1 MTHFCT
7 MEAED
12 DEEIIDGNED
22 SRIIF
27 SSGVKRD
34 GGGDEG
40 GEDEQFLQINRLQ
53 QHVSSE
59 KSFNRQMVGRILVE
73 MFRAAVNN
81 KITLIVEEVMQLV
94 QLVIDDNDALVRLD
108 LVEQIPNVAIICH
121 EAPHLFGHVVR
132 NYLLDIVMKYLNDQD
147 NQVRLMAQSALTML
161 MKRGLLDNDTI
172 ENRICPTIEKLS
184 YMWQLGFRRD
194 MADEHTRNANISLMC
209 RLAPLIGSELTEKVF
224 LPRYL
229 DLCEDNDMMV
239 RRICATHFGEMCIA
253 VGKEKLYS
261 KLIPMFIDL
270 CGDRIW
276 NVRKA
281 CVEVMMPVSCCLT
294 AEHRRLLLADIL
306 AKHLIDDS
314 KWVRISAFQ
323 ILGPFISTFAKQ
335 FAEVTYNKN
344 GELVY
349 ISKQDNHPSICYS
362 YEGIFPMKSAFKNQ
376 ISDMDEDMIANTKY
390 RYNTKSPFYLPVMNV
405 RHEDVKVAEE
415 DDSVKED
422 DYQKTELDCSKSWRE
437 KIHQYKIKKETREAE
452 KYNPFLYYYISP
464 DIPLDD
470 ELTHAARQSAMNR
483 NNVPK
488 TAETEQNSTEENS
501 SSCSSENPVP
511 VVNSNNDNSN
521 MNELLNDDSNVNVYK
536 ITFFS
541 KNAVPYVNSNRD
553 DSNINEQSN
562 DDSNVN
568 VLEMI
573 KFFDKQKE
581 KQDDDK
587 QKEKQDDDK
596 QKEKQND
603 ECISP
608 NPVYVDGDK
617 RPRIRKHCLKILRE
631 KYEERKNL
639 EKRSLEKKFYIYDED
654 SMSKSDESC
663 KNLNAK
669 HNKQEIVPQELI
681 NYYVSM
687 ANPNQAMF
695 MGSSID
701 IPHYCA
707 FSFPAVVLTLGKENW
722 HYLKKAYQSLSSAK
736 HWRVRRTLA
745 SSIHEIAMILGEELT
760 ATDLVPIYDGF
771 IKDLDEVRIGVL
783 KHFATFLKI
792 LKPVDRC
799 QYLSR
804 LSDFLATDNEWN
816 WRFREEL
823 ATQLLEIVS
832 LFSPSDVAQSI
843 APLSFQLLVDKVAA
857 VRTIALELITRIMC
871 YLSNEDAL
879 VMSLIHELRETLV
892 LDAKKWIHRQT
903 YALVCAHLIRNNAI
917 PEEKFSKEMLP
928 CLISLSCD
936 KVPNVRLAVA
946 RTIATDVIAMG
957 VDNLGIDTMEEVER
971 ILTKMRL
978 DVDRDVRV
986 LAGGEEQQINILAYC
1001 SSDENN
1007 QVEQARNILF

>member
-1 MTHFCT
+1 
-7 MEAED
+7 
-12 DEEIIDGNED
+12 
-22 SRIIF
+22 
-27 SSGVKRD
+27 
-34 GGGDEG
+34 
-40 GEDEQFLQINRLQ
+40 
-53 QHVSSE
+53 
-59 KSFNRQMVGRILVE
+59 MVGRILVE

-94 QLVIDDNDALVRLD
+94 QLVIDDNDALVRSD

-121 EAPHLFGHVVR
+121 EAPHLFGHVIR

-147 NQVRLMAQSALTML
+147 NQASKSCLCRVRQMAQSALTML

-172 ENRICPTIEKLS
+172 ENVICPTIEKLS
-184 YMWQLGFRRD
+184 YMWQLGSRD
-194 MADEHTRNANISLMC
+194 VADEHTRNANISLMC
-209 RLAPLIGSELTEKVF
+209 RLAPLIGTELTEKVF

-362 YEGIFPMKSAFKNQ
+362 YEGIFPMKSAIKNQ
-376 ISDMDEDMIANTKY
+376 IPDMDEDMIANTKY

-405 RHEDVKVAEE
+405 RHEDIKVSEE
-415 DDSVKED
+415 DDSIKED
-422 DYQKTELDCSKSWRE
+422 DYQKTELDCPKLVMNSLCICHLKLFKYKIIFLLFFYFQSWRE
-437 KIHQYKIKKETREAE
+437 RMHQYKIKKETRDAE
-452 KYNPFLYYYISP
+452 KYNPFLYYYIPP
-464 DIPLDD
+464 DILLDD

-483 NNVPK
+483 NNIPK
-488 TAETEQNSTEENS
+488 VAETEQNSTVENS
-501 SSCSSENPVP
+501 S
-511 VVNSNNDNSN
+511 
-521 MNELLNDDSNVNVYK
+521 
-536 ITFFS
+536 
-541 KNAVPYVNSNRD
+541 D

-562 DDSNVN
+562 DDSN
-568 VLEMI
+568 
-573 KFFDKQKE
+573 E

-608 NPVYVDGDK
+608 DPAYVDRVM
-617 RPRIRKHCLKILRE
+617 RPRIRKDCLKTLRE
-631 KYEERKNL
+631 KYEERNL
-639 EKRSLEKKFYIYDED
+639 ERKFYIYDED

-687 ANPNQAMF
+687 ANPNKCVF
-695 MGSSID
+695 MNAD

-823 ATQLLEIVS
+823 AIQLLEIVS

-903 YALVCAHLIRNNAI
+903 YALICAHLIRNNAI
-917 PEEKFSKEMLP
+917 SEEKFSKEMLP

-936 KVPNVRLAVA
+936 RVPNVRLAVA

-971 ILTKMRL
+971 ILTKMRV

-986 LAGGEEQQINILAYC
+986 LAGGEEQQIDILAYC

>member
-1 MTHFCT
+1 M
-7 MEAED
+7 
-12 DEEIIDGNED
+12 DESELFEIRNYY
-22 SRIIF
+22 
-27 SSGVKRD
+27 
-34 GGGDEG
+34 
-40 GEDEQFLQINRLQ
+40 RLTT
-53 QHVSSE
+53 
-59 KSFNRQMVGRILVE
+59 QMVGRILVE

-94 QLVIDDNDALVRLD
+94 QLVIDDNDALVRSD

-121 EAPHLFGHVVR
+121 EAPHLFGHVIR

-147 NQVRLMAQSALTML
+147 NQVRQMAQSALTML

-172 ENRICPTIEKLS
+172 ENVICPTIEKLS
-184 YMWQLGFRRD
+184 YMWQLGSRD

-209 RLAPLIGSELTEKVF
+209 RLAPLVGSELTEKIF
-224 LPRYL
+224 LPRFL

-344 GELVY
+344 DELVY

-362 YEGIFPMKSAFKNQ
+362 YEGIFPMKSTIKNQ
-376 ISDMDEDMIANTKY
+376 IPDMDEDMIANTKY

-405 RHEDVKVAEE
+405 RHEDVKVSEE
-415 DDSVKED
+415 DDSIKED
-422 DYQKTELDCSKSWRE
+422 DYQKTELDCPKSWRE
-437 KIHQYKIKKETREAE
+437 RMHQYKIKKETRDAE
-452 KYNPFLYYYISP
+452 KYNPFLYYYIPP

-488 TAETEQNSTEENS
+488 AAETEQNSTVEN
-501 SSCSSENPVP
+501 SSCSSESPVP
-511 VVNSNNDNSN
+511 VVYSNNDNSN
-521 MNELLNDDSNVNVYK
+521 MNEQLNDDSNVNVYK

-541 KNAVPYVNSNRD
+541 KNVVPHVNSNRD

-568 VLEMI
+568 VFEMI
-573 KFFDKQKE
+573 KFFDKQKEKQDEDKQKE

-587 QKEKQDDDK
+587 QKEKQK
-596 QKEKQND
+596 D
-603 ECISP
+603 EYISP
-608 NPVYVDGDK
+608 NPVHIDRVMQS
-617 RPRIRKHCLKILRE
+617 RCLKRELALRE
-631 KYEERKNL
+631 KYEKRTNL
-639 EKRSLEKKFYIYDED
+639 ERKFYIYEED

-663 KNLNAK
+663 KNLNVK

-687 ANPNQAMF
+687 ANPNQCVF
-695 MGSSID
+695 MSAD
-701 IPHYCA
+701 ISHYCA

-792 LKPVDRC
+792 LKPIDRC
-799 QYLSR
+799 QYLPR

-823 ATQLLEIVS
+823 AIQLLEIVS

-903 YALVCAHLIRNNAI
+903 YALVCSHLIRNNAI

-936 KVPNVRLAVA
+936 RVPNVRLAVA

-971 ILTKMRL
+971 ILTKMRV

-986 LAGGEEQQINILAYC
+986 LAGGEEQQIDILAYC

>member
-1 MTHFCT
+1 M
-7 MEAED
+7 
-12 DEEIIDGNED
+12 N
-22 SRIIF
+22 
-27 SSGVKRD
+27 
-34 GGGDEG
+34 
-40 GEDEQFLQINRLQ
+40 
-53 QHVSSE
+53 
-59 KSFNRQMVGRILVE
+59 ILE
-73 MFRAAVNN
+73 MR
-81 KITLIVEEVMQLV
+81 TS
-94 QLVIDDNDALVRLD
+94 
-108 LVEQIPNVAIICH
+108 P
-121 EAPHLFGHVVR
+121 
-132 NYLLDIVMKYLNDQD
+132 
-147 NQVRLMAQSALTML
+147 
-161 MKRGLLDNDTI
+161 
-172 ENRICPTIEKLS
+172 
-184 YMWQLGFRRD
+184 
-194 MADEHTRNANISLMC
+194 
-209 RLAPLIGSELTEKVF
+209 LAPLVGSELTEKIF
-224 LPRYL
+224 LPRFL

-344 GELVY
+344 DELVY

-362 YEGIFPMKSAFKNQ
+362 YEGIFPMKSTIKNQ
-376 ISDMDEDMIANTKY
+376 IPDMDEDMIANTKY

-405 RHEDVKVAEE
+405 RHEDVKVSEE
-415 DDSVKED
+415 DDSIKED
-422 DYQKTELDCSKSWRE
+422 DYQKTELDCPKSWRE
-437 KIHQYKIKKETREAE
+437 RMHQYKIKKETRDAE
-452 KYNPFLYYYISP
+452 KYNPFLYYYIPP

-488 TAETEQNSTEENS
+488 AVETEQNSTVEN
-501 SSCSSENPVP
+501 SSCSSESPVP
-511 VVNSNNDNSN
+511 VVYSNNDNSN
-521 MNELLNDDSNVNVYK
+521 MNEQLNDDSNVNVYK

-541 KNAVPYVNSNRD
+541 KNVVPHVNSNRD

-568 VLEMI
+568 VFEMI

-596 QKEKQND
+596 QKEKQKD
-603 ECISP
+603 EYISP
-608 NPVYVDGDK
+608 NPVHIDRVMQS
-617 RPRIRKHCLKILRE
+617 RCLKRELALRE
-631 KYEERKNL
+631 KYEKRTNL
-639 EKRSLEKKFYIYDED
+639 ERKFYIYDED

-663 KNLNAK
+663 KNLNVK

-687 ANPNQAMF
+687 ANPNQCVF
-695 MGSSID
+695 MSAD
-701 IPHYCA
+701 ISHYCA

-792 LKPVDRC
+792 LKPIDRC
-799 QYLSR
+799 QYLPR

-823 ATQLLEIVS
+823 AIQLLEIVS

-903 YALVCAHLIRNNAI
+903 YALVCSHLIRNNAI

-936 KVPNVRLAVA
+936 RVPNVRLAVA

-957 VDNLGIDTMEEVER
+957 VDNLGIGTMEEVER
-971 ILTKMRL
+971 ILTKMRV

-986 LAGGEEQQINILAYC
+986 LAGGEEQQIDILAYC

>member
-1 MTHFCT
+1 

-12 DEEIIDGNED
+12 DEEIIDSNDG
-22 SRIIF
+22 SIIF

-40 GEDEQFLQINRLQ
+40 GGDEQFLQINRLQ
-53 QHVSSE
+53 QHASSE

-94 QLVIDDNDALVRLD
+94 QLVIDDNDALVRSD

-121 EAPHLFGHVVR
+121 EAPHLFGHVIR

-147 NQVRLMAQSALTML
+147 NQVRQMAQSALTML
-161 MKRGLLDNDTI
+161 MKRSLLDNDTI
-172 ENRICPTIEKLS
+172 ENVICPTIEKLS
-184 YMWQLGFRRD
+184 YMWQLGSRD
-194 MADEHTRNANISLMC
+194 VADEHTRNANISLMC

-294 AEHRRLLLADIL
+294 TEHRRLLLADIL

-362 YEGIFPMKSAFKNQ
+362 YEGIFPMKSAIKNQ
-376 ISDMDEDMIANTKY
+376 IPDMDEDMIANTKY
-390 RYNTKSPFYLPVMNV
+390 RYNTKSPFYLPMMNV
-405 RHEDVKVAEE
+405 RHEDIKVSEE
-415 DDSVKED
+415 DDSIKED
-422 DYQKTELDCSKSWRE
+422 DYQKTELDCPKSWRE
-437 KIHQYKIKKETREAE
+437 RMHQYKIKKETRDAE
-452 KYNPFLYYYISP
+452 KYNPFLYYYIPP

-483 NNVPK
+483 NNIPK
-488 TAETEQNSTEENS
+488 VAETEQNLTVENS
-501 SSCSSENPVP
+501 SSCSSESPVP

-521 MNELLNDDSNVNVYK
+521 MNEQLNDDSNVNVYK

-541 KNAVPYVNSNRD
+541 KTEVSHVNSNRD

-568 VLEMI
+568 VFEMI

-596 QKEKQND
+596 QKEKQTN
-603 ECISP
+603 ECIFP
-608 NPVYVDGDK
+608 KPVHIDRVM
-617 RPRIRKHCLKILRE
+617 RPSRIRKDCLKTLRE
-631 KYEERKNL
+631 KYEERNL
-639 EKRSLEKKFYIYDED
+639 ERKFYIYDED

-663 KNLNAK
+663 KNLNANK
-669 HNKQEIVPQELI
+669 QEIINIINMHNKQEIVPQELI

-687 ANPNQAMF
+687 ANPNKCVF
-695 MGSSID
+695 MSAD

-823 ATQLLEIVS
+823 AIQLLEIVS

-903 YALVCAHLIRNNAI
+903 YALICSHLIRNNAI
-917 PEEKFSKEMLP
+917 SEEKFSKEMLP

-936 KVPNVRLAVA
+936 RVPNVRLAVA

-957 VDNLGIDTMEEVER
+957 DNLGIDTMEEVER
-971 ILTKMRL
+971 ILTKMRV

-986 LAGGEEQQINILAYC
+986 LAGGEEQQIDILAYC

>member
-1 MTHFCT
+1 

-12 DEEIIDGNED
+12 DEEIIDSNEG

-34 GGGDEG
+34 GGGDESG
-40 GEDEQFLQINRLQ
+40 GDEQFLQINRLQ
-53 QHVSSE
+53 LHANSE

-94 QLVIDDNDALVRLD
+94 QLVIDDNDALVRSD

-121 EAPHLFGHVVR
+121 EAPHLFGHVIR

-147 NQVRLMAQSALTML
+147 NQVRQMAQSALTML

-172 ENRICPTIEKLS
+172 ENVICPTIEKLS
-184 YMWQLGFRRD
+184 YMWQLGSRD

-209 RLAPLIGSELTEKVF
+209 RLAPLVGSELTEKIF
-224 LPRYL
+224 LPRFL

-344 GELVY
+344 DELVY

-362 YEGIFPMKSAFKNQ
+362 YEGIFPMKSTIKNQ
-376 ISDMDEDMIANTKY
+376 IPDMDEDMIANTKY

-405 RHEDVKVAEE
+405 RHEDVKVSEE
-415 DDSVKED
+415 DDSIKED
-422 DYQKTELDCSKSWRE
+422 DYQKTELDCPKSWRE
-437 KIHQYKIKKETREAE
+437 RMHQYKIKKETRDAE
-452 KYNPFLYYYISP
+452 KYNPFLYYYIPP

-488 TAETEQNSTEENS
+488 AVETEQNSTVEN
-501 SSCSSENPVP
+501 SSCSSESPVP
-511 VVNSNNDNSN
+511 VVYSNNDNSN
-521 MNELLNDDSNVNVYK
+521 MNEQLNDDSNVNVYK

-541 KNAVPYVNSNRD
+541 KNVVPHVNSNRD

-568 VLEMI
+568 VFEMI

-596 QKEKQND
+596 QKEKQKD
-603 ECISP
+603 EYISP
-608 NPVYVDGDK
+608 NPVHIDRVMQS
-617 RPRIRKHCLKILRE
+617 RCLKRELALRE
-631 KYEERKNL
+631 KYEKRTNL
-639 EKRSLEKKFYIYDED
+639 ERKFYIYDED

-663 KNLNAK
+663 KNLNVK

-687 ANPNQAMF
+687 ANPNQCVF
-695 MGSSID
+695 MSAD
-701 IPHYCA
+701 ISHYCA

-792 LKPVDRC
+792 LKPIDRC
-799 QYLSR
+799 QYLPR

-823 ATQLLEIVS
+823 AIQLLEIVS

-903 YALVCAHLIRNNAI
+903 YALVCSHLIRNNAI

-936 KVPNVRLAVA
+936 RVPNVRLAVA

-957 VDNLGIDTMEEVER
+957 DNLGIGTMEEVER
-971 ILTKMRL
+971 ILTKMRV

-986 LAGGEEQQINILAYC
+986 LAGGEEQQIDILAYC

>member
-1 MTHFCT
+1 
-7 MEAED
+7 
-12 DEEIIDGNED
+12 
-22 SRIIF
+22 
-27 SSGVKRD
+27 
-34 GGGDEG
+34 
-40 GEDEQFLQINRLQ
+40 
-53 QHVSSE
+53 
-59 KSFNRQMVGRILVE
+59 MVGRILVE

-81 KITLIVEEVMQLV
+81 KITLIVEEVMQPM
-94 QLVIDDNDALVRLD
+94 QLVINDNDALVRSD

-121 EAPHLFGHVVR
+121 EAPHLFGDVLR
-132 NYLLDIVMKYLNDQD
+132 NHLLDIVMKYLNDQD
-147 NQVRLMAQSALTML
+147 NQASESCLCRVLVRQMAQSALTTL
-161 MKRGLLDNDTI
+161 MKRDLLDNNMI
-172 ENRICPTIEKLS
+172 ENIICPTIEKLS
-184 YMWQLGFRRD
+184 YMWQLGSHD

-239 RRICATHFGEMCIA
+239 RRICATHFGEMCTA

-294 AEHRRLLLADIL
+294 PEHRRLLLADIL

-362 YEGIFPMKSAFKNQ
+362 YEGIFPMKSAIKNQ
-376 ISDMDEDMIANTKY
+376 IPDMDEDMIANAKY
-390 RYNTKSPFYLPVMNV
+390 RYNTKSPFYLPMMNV
-405 RHEDVKVAEE
+405 RHEDVKVSEE

-422 DYQKTELDCSKSWRE
+422 DCQKAELDCPKSCEITYQLKIE
-437 KIHQYKIKKETREAE
+437 KEKRDAE
-452 KYNPFLYYYISP
+452 KYNPFLYYYIPP

-483 NNVPK
+483 K
-488 TAETEQNSTEENS
+488 
-501 SSCSSENPVP
+501 
-511 VVNSNNDNSN
+511 D
-521 MNELLNDDSNVNVYK
+521 
-536 ITFFS
+536 I
-541 KNAVPYVNSNRD
+541 
-553 DSNINEQSN
+553 
-562 DDSNVN
+562 
-568 VLEMI
+568 
-573 KFFDKQKE
+573 
-581 KQDDDK
+581 
-587 QKEKQDDDK
+587 
-596 QKEKQND
+596 
-603 ECISP
+603 
-608 NPVYVDGDK
+608 
-617 RPRIRKHCLKILRE
+617 
-631 KYEERKNL
+631 
-639 EKRSLEKKFYIYDED
+639 KFYIYDED
-654 SMSKSDESC
+654 SIGKSDESC

-681 NYYVSM
+681 NYFVSM
-687 ANPNQAMF
+687 ADPGQCVF
-695 MGSSID
+695 MSAE

-707 FSFPAVVLTLGKENW
+707 FSFPAVALTLGKENW
-722 HYLKKAYQSLSSAK
+722 HYLKKAYQLLSSAK

-936 KVPNVRLAVA
+936 RVPNVRLAVA

-957 VDNLGIDTMEEVER
+957 VDNLGIDAMEEVER
-971 ILTKMRL
+971 ILTKMRV

-986 LAGGEEQQINILAYC
+986 LAGGEEQQIDILAYC

>member
-1 MTHFCT
+1 
-7 MEAED
+7 
-12 DEEIIDGNED
+12 
-22 SRIIF
+22 
-27 SSGVKRD
+27 
-34 GGGDEG
+34 
-40 GEDEQFLQINRLQ
+40 
-53 QHVSSE
+53 
-59 KSFNRQMVGRILVE
+59 MVGRILVE

-94 QLVIDDNDALVRLD
+94 QLVIDDNDALVRSD

-121 EAPHLFGHVVR
+121 EAPHLFGYVIR

-147 NQVRLMAQSALTML
+147 NQVRQMAQSALTVL

-172 ENRICPTIEKLS
+172 ENVICPTIEKLS
-184 YMWQLGFRRD
+184 YVWHLGSRD
-194 MADEHTRNANISLMC
+194 MVEEHARNANISLMC
-209 RLAPLIGSELTEKVF
+209 RLAPLIGSELTEKIF

-323 ILGPFISTFAKQ
+323 MLGPFISTFAKQ

-362 YEGIFPMKSAFKNQ
+362 YEGIFPMKRSLPAIKNQ
-376 ISDMDEDMIANTKY
+376 IPDMDEDMIANTKY
-390 RYNTKSPFYLPVMNV
+390 RFNTKSPFYLPVM
-405 RHEDVKVAEE
+405 RHEDIKVSEE

-422 DYQKTELDCSKSWRE
+422 DYQKTELDFPKSWRE
-437 KIHQYKIKKETREAE
+437 EWYQCKIKKETRDAE
-452 KYNPFLYYYISP
+452 KYNPFLYYYIPP
-464 DIPLDD
+464 DVPLDD

-488 TAETEQNSTEENS
+488 TAEIEQNFIEENS
-501 SSCSSENPVP
+501 SSCSSESPVP
-511 VVNSNNDNSN
+511 VVNLNNDNSN
-521 MNELLNDDSNVNVYK
+521 MNEQLNDDSNVNVYK
-536 ITFFS
+536 IKFFS
-541 KNAVPYVNSNRD
+541 KNKVFEKSVPRVNTNSD

-562 DDSNVN
+562 DDSNVK

-596 QKEKQND
+596 QKEKQDDDKQKEKQND

-608 NPVYVDGDK
+608 KPMHFDRDFSIESS
-617 RPRIRKHCLKILRE
+617 RFRRDCLKTLRE
-631 KYEERKNL
+631 KFEEGKL
-639 EKRSLEKKFYIYDED
+639 ERKFYIYDED

-687 ANPNQAMF
+687 ANPSQCVF
-695 MGSSID
+695 MSAD

-707 FSFPAVVLTLGKENW
+707 FSFPAVALTLGKENW

-823 ATQLLEIVS
+823 AIQLLEIVS

-936 KVPNVRLAVA
+936 RVPNVRLAVA

-957 VDNLGIDTMEEVER
+957 G
-971 ILTKMRL
+971 K
-978 DVDRDVRV
+978 
-986 LAGGEEQQINILAYC
+986 YY
-1001 SSDENN
+1001 
-1007 QVEQARNILF
+1007 

>member
-1 MTHFCT
+1 
-7 MEAED
+7 
-12 DEEIIDGNED
+12 
-22 SRIIF
+22 
-27 SSGVKRD
+27 
-34 GGGDEG
+34 
-40 GEDEQFLQINRLQ
+40 
-53 QHVSSE
+53 
-59 KSFNRQMVGRILVE
+59 MVGRILVE
-73 MFRAAVNN
+73 LFRGAVNN

-94 QLVIDDNDALVRLD
+94 QLVINDNDALVRSD

-121 EAPHLFGHVVR
+121 EAPHLFGDVLR
-132 NYLLDIVMKYLNDQD
+132 NHLLDIVMKYLKDQD
-147 NQVRLMAQSALTML
+147 NQVRQMARIALTML
-161 MKRGLLDNDTI
+161 MKRGLFDNDTI
-172 ENRICPTIEKLS
+172 ENVICPTIEKLS
-184 YMWQLGFRRD
+184 YMWQLGSRD
-194 MADEHTRNANISLMC
+194 MADEHDRNANISLMC

-229 DLCEDNDMMV
+229 DLCEDKDMMV
-239 RRICATHFGEMCIA
+239 RRICATHFGEMCTA

-281 CVEVMMPVSCCLT
+281 CVDVMMPVSCCLT
-294 AEHRRLLLADIL
+294 PEHRRLLLADIL
-306 AKHLIDDS
+306 VKHLNDDS
-314 KWVRISAFQ
+314 KWVQISAFQ
-323 ILGPFISTFAKQ
+323 ILGPFISTFAEQ
-335 FAEVTYNKN
+335 FVEVTYNKD
-344 GELVY
+344 GELMY

-362 YEGIFPMKSAFKNQ
+362 YEGIFPMKSVLKNQ
-376 ISDMDEDMIANTKY
+376 LDMEQDMLANTKY

-405 RHEDVKVAEE
+405 KHEDVKVSEE

-422 DYQKTELDCSKSWRE
+422 DDYQNTELDHPKSWCE
-437 KIHQYKIKKETREAE
+437 KVLQNEKRETREAE
-452 KYNPFLYYYISP
+452 KYNPFLYYYIPP

-488 TAETEQNSTEENS
+488 AAETEQNPIEENS
-501 SSCSSENPVP
+501 SSCSSESPILVL
-511 VVNSNNDNSN
+511 NSNKDDSN
-521 MNELLNDDSNVNVYK
+521 INEQLNDDSDVNIYK
-536 ITFFS
+536 MVKFS
-541 KNAVPYVNSNRD
+541 SENDSNINEQSNDD

-562 DDSNVN
+562 DDDSNVN
-568 VLEMI
+568 VSEMI
-573 KFFDKQKE
+573 KFFNKQKE

-587 QKEKQDDDK
+587 QTEKQDDHFPNIVFDSDLMDSS
-596 QKEKQND
+596 EKCSRRCRRSFLKTPR
-603 ECISP
+603 ERLEESVLLLSSYL
-608 NPVYVDGDK
+608 PV
-617 RPRIRKHCLKILRE
+617 P
-631 KYEERKNL
+631 
-639 EKRSLEKKFYIYDED
+639 EKKFYIYDED
-654 SMSKSDESC
+654 SMGKSDESC
-663 KNLNAK
+663 KNLNTK
-669 HNKQEIVPQELI
+669 YNKQEIVPQELI

-687 ANPNQAMF
+687 ADPIQCVYMNAE
-695 MGSSID
+695 

-760 ATDLVPIYDGF
+760 ASDLVPIYDGF

-857 VRTIALELITRIMC
+857 VRTIALEVITRIMC
-871 YLSNEDAL
+871 YLSNENAL
-879 VMSLIHELRETLV
+879 VTSLIHELRGTLV

-917 PEEKFSKEMLP
+917 PDEKFSKEMLP
-928 CLISLSCD
+928 CLISLSHD
-936 KVPNVRLAVA
+936 RVPNVRLAVA
-946 RTIATDVIAMG
+946 RTIATDVITMG
-957 VDNLGIDTMEEVER
+957 VDNLGIDAMEEVER
-971 ILTKMRL
+971 TLTKMRV

-986 LAGGEEQQINILAYC
+986 LAGGDEQQIDILAYC

>member
-1 MTHFCT
+1 
-7 MEAED
+7 
-12 DEEIIDGNED
+12 
-22 SRIIF
+22 
-27 SSGVKRD
+27 
-34 GGGDEG
+34 
-40 GEDEQFLQINRLQ
+40 
-53 QHVSSE
+53 
-59 KSFNRQMVGRILVE
+59 MVGRILVE

-94 QLVIDDNDALVRLD
+94 QLVIDDNDALVRSD

-121 EAPHLFGHVVR
+121 EAPHLFGHVIR

-147 NQVRLMAQSALTML
+147 NQVRQMAQSALTML

-172 ENRICPTIEKLS
+172 ENVICPTIEKLS
-184 YMWQLGFRRD
+184 YMWQLGSRD

-209 RLAPLIGSELTEKVF
+209 RLAPLVGSELTEKIF
-224 LPRYL
+224 LPRFL

-344 GELVY
+344 DELVY

-362 YEGIFPMKSAFKNQ
+362 YEGIFPMKSTIKNQ
-376 ISDMDEDMIANTKY
+376 IPDMDEDMIANTKY

-405 RHEDVKVAEE
+405 RHEDVKVSEE
-415 DDSVKED
+415 DDSIKED
-422 DYQKTELDCSKSWRE
+422 DYQKTELDCPKSWRE
-437 KIHQYKIKKETREAE
+437 RMHQYKIKKETRDAE
-452 KYNPFLYYYISP
+452 KYNPFLYYYIPP

-488 TAETEQNSTEENS
+488 AVETEQNSTVEN
-501 SSCSSENPVP
+501 SSCSSESPVP
-511 VVNSNNDNSN
+511 VVYSNNDNSN
-521 MNELLNDDSNVNVYK
+521 MNEQLNDDSNVNVYK

-541 KNAVPYVNSNRD
+541 KNVVPHVNSNRD

-568 VLEMI
+568 VFEMI

-596 QKEKQND
+596 QKEKQKD
-603 ECISP
+603 EYISP
-608 NPVYVDGDK
+608 NPVHIDRVMQS
-617 RPRIRKHCLKILRE
+617 RCLKRELALRE
-631 KYEERKNL
+631 KYEKRTNL
-639 EKRSLEKKFYIYDED
+639 ERKFYIYDED

-663 KNLNAK
+663 KNLNVK

-687 ANPNQAMF
+687 ANPNQCVF
-695 MGSSID
+695 MSAD
-701 IPHYCA
+701 ISHYCA

-792 LKPVDRC
+792 LKPIDRC
-799 QYLSR
+799 QYLPR

-823 ATQLLEIVS
+823 AIQLLEIVS

-903 YALVCAHLIRNNAI
+903 YALVCSHLIRNNAI

-936 KVPNVRLAVA
+936 RVPNVRLAVA

-957 VDNLGIDTMEEVER
+957 VDNLGIGTMEEVER
-971 ILTKMRL
+971 ILTKMRV

-986 LAGGEEQQINILAYC
+986 LAGGEEQQIDILAYC